1 MQPDDVEYGSHG
13 ITSSWLLQKAVLNMG
28 YPPAIT
34 CAVTYKEELRE
45 MGRPVWV
52 HLDLTGASKK
62 LTFSCKAYEKADWP
76 PLDVIR
82 NGELE
87 GQGFNDLIGSA
98 CSIFRV

>member
-1 MQPDDVEYGSHG
+1 
-13 ITSSWLLQKAVLNMG
+13 MG

-87 GQGFNDLIGSA
+87 GQGLNDLIGST